1 VQAVNDKLY
10 VTFADLLNPAGGGG
24 GAVDVFDTD
33 GNFQYQLDANGPG
46 PGRLQNPW
54 GITQAPA
61 NFGAF
66 SNDLVVGNVAGA
78 GNINAYDPNTHQW
91 LGQLSQPN
99 GTPIAIKGLWDL
111 EFGDG
116 PPGSGKTNQLFFD
129 AGPNHPGDSTGGL
142 LGVIHAA
149 GDQSG
154 NSSGTLVRQAAAP
167 AGETMTVIA
176 SVPVAVSNHWLSSSL
191 PNFSSEQGQG
201 SEALSLI
208 SKAATLV
215 PASDLQAMEQR
226 IDAFFGTDNGRSASR
241 ESRLETMDPQLSTLI
256 SMFHADLDAR

>member
-1 VQAVNDKLY
+1 MQAVNDKLY

-46 PGRLQNPW
+46 LGRLQNPW

-78 GNINAYDPNTHQW
+78 GNINVCNPNTHQW

-99 GTPIAIKGLWDL
+99 GTPIAIKGLWDV

-116 PPGSGKTNQLFFD
+116 PPDSGKTNWLYFD

-142 LGVIHAA
+142 FGVIKAA
-149 GDQSG
+149 GDQGG
-154 NSSGTLVRQAAAP
+154 NGRDDLIGVLGLGGGAVLPGAQAQPATVPSPAP
-167 AGETMTVIA
+167 ASGA
-176 SVPVAVSNHWLSSSL
+176 P
-191 PNFSSEQGQG
+191 
-201 SEALSLI
+201 
-208 SKAATLV
+208 
-215 PASDLQAMEQR
+215 
-226 IDAFFGTDNGRSASR
+226 SASAAG
-241 ESRLETMDPQLSTLI
+241 SSQAVALVSTPPGPAPGVPDYRVRDQA
-256 SMFHADLDAR
+256 FADLEGTQSLALAPTADPPWTW